1 MSNMQIIIARLDK
14 LENENALLKSQL
26 RELKKQPKQQ
36 PQIINKIVK
45 SNDITAADINKM
57 ICGKIT
63 LDYINRLY
71 GK

>member
-1 MSNMQIIIARLDK
+1 MSNIQIIIARLDK
-14 LENENALLKSQL
+14 LENENALLKSQI
-26 RELKKQPKQQ
+26 RELKKQPNIK
-36 PQIINKIVK
+36 PQVINNIIK
-45 SNDITAADINKM
+45 NDSISKKEIIEM